1 MAFPTQNSCVIRS
14 FKLIALEESI
24 EHLGSESSRSG
35 RTAPKIESILGR
47 LQRLRSPVEV
57 ARRFHFSAMRRPE
70 RCRAQVTSVG
80 YGVGQSAQDARSVRR
95 LAQRRLPR
103 TGPKCSWGTSL
114 R

>member
-80 YGVGQSAQDARSVRR
+80 SDGGRSAQARRSLRR
-95 LAQRRLPR
+95 LAQRRRPEYP
-103 TGPKCSWGTSL
+103 PKALMGNE
-114 R
+114 